1 LDEHWSFQKAALNPA
16 AAADLVVGAEGS
28 QRANGFVCMKDGG
41 SMLVLQPTFRFN
53 NIYKMC
59 ATPCR

>member
-1 LDEHWSFQKAALNPA
+1 LNPA